1 MNDPIHPRRNPSSSD
16 GVAMVIVLW
25 VIMVLS
31 LLISGFAFTMYVE
44 TQVASFSRKE
54 LKAEQLA
61 RSGVEVAR
69 MQLLLHMKAGTEAGY
84 EALNQEWVTNTVLY
98 VDHELG
104 EGKYTVKVIDE
115 ESKLPINLVT
125 QDQLR
130 RVMDLLGV
138 EPSDGDVI
146 VDSILDWREP
156 GELHRLNG
164 AKSDY
169 YQSLSPP
176 YVVKGAPF
184 DRIEELLLV
193 RGVTRDLFYGTDT
206 NAEQTTTLGLKDFFS
221 ASPAGKLNVN
231 TATNVVLQA
240 LLGVEDDQVAAL
252 LNRRDGIDG
261 IPGTDD
267 DRPFNSTDEFVA
279 ELHGSVNPQILAT
292 VQPLLTVRSSYFNVK
307 STGEVGGVKR
317 TIIAILQRQDPYV
330 TTVSWN
336 EVRGGL

>member
-1 MNDPIHPRRNPSSSD
+1 MNRRLSLGWNRASTD

-69 MQLLLHMKAGTEAGY
+69 MELMLHTKSATENRF
-84 EALNQEWVTNTVLY
+84 ESLNQEWATNTVLY

-104 EGKYTVKVIDE
+104 EGKYTVKVVDE
-115 ESKLPINLVT
+115 ESKLPINFVT

-130 RVMDLLGV
+130 RLMELMKVD
-138 EPSDGDVI
+138 PADSDVI

-176 YVVKGAPF
+176 YTVKGAPF
-184 DRIEELLLV
+184 DRVEELLLV
-193 RGVTRDLFYGTDT
+193 RGVTKELFEGTPASADQPGTPGLRDVFTAT
-206 NAEQTTTLGLKDFFS
+206 S
-221 ASPAGKLNVN
+221 SGKVNVN
-231 TATNVVLQA
+231 TASNLVLEA
-240 LLGVEDDQVAAL
+240 LLGVDEDQITAL
-252 LNRRDGIDG
+252 LAHRDGPDG

-267 DRPFNSTDEFVA
+267 DQPFDAPGEIVALLPGVNQELLSPALNLLAVHSTFF
-279 ELHGSVNPQILAT
+279 T
-292 VQPLLTVRSSYFNVK
+292 VQ
-307 STGEVGGVKR
+307 STGEVAGTKR
-317 TIIAILQRQDPYV
+317 TIVSILQVLGPNVV
-330 TTVSWN
+330 TMTWH